1 MGQFSCLAFY
11 LTLIQSTLLPSVQQ
25 AEHCTDLS
33 VKHFTCAELTSAVN
47 DFCIC
52 TRATCKNN
60 SLHVVYWQLTVF
72 INVPYEMIIEILM
85 RSSIMIYSTWSLRSG
100 IMIYSTWSLR
110 SGIMIYCTW
119 SLRSGIMIYS
129 TWSLRSGIMIYSTWS
144 LRSGIR
150 IYSTWSLRS
159 GITIY
164 STWSLRFSIMIYTT
178 WSLRSGIMIYS
189 TWSSHRHV
197 MYITLHADT
206 CTYHV
211 CIFLCLDITY
221 LTS

>member
-33 VKHFTCAELTSAVN
+33 VKHFTCASAVN
-47 DFCIC
+47 DLCIC

-72 INVPYEMIIEILM
+72 INVPYEMIIEQTHMQILM
-85 RSSIMIYSTWSLRSG
+85 RSG
-100 IMIYSTWSLR
+100 IMIYS
-110 SGIMIYCTW
+110 TW

-144 LRSGIR
+144 LRSGIM

-159 GITIY
+159 GIMIY
-164 STWSLRFSIMIYTT
+164 STWSLRSGIMIYST
-178 WSLRSGIMIYS
+178 WSLRSGIMIYSTWSLMSGIMIYS